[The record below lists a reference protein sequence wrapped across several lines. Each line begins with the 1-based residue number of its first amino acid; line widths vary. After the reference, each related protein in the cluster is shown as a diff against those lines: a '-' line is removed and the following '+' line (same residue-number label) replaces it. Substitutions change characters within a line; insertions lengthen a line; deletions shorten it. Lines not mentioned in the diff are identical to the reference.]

1 MEFQSENISRIR
13 AKEKFGN
20 EGRFLW
26 NSYEINKIL
35 WNLRDFY
42 AINLK
47 QKMNKPKELWNT
59 LTLEVWKTLGLPS
72 KTVST
77 WNIFLLKGQK

>member
-13 AKEKFGN
+13 TKEKFGN
-20 EGRFLW
+20 EGRLLW

-42 AINLK
+42 AINLELK
-47 QKMNKPKELWNT
+47 INKPKELWNT
-59 LTLEVWKTLGLPS
+59 LTLEFWKA
-72 KTVST
+72 
-77 WNIFLLKGQK
+77 